1 VVWCGVVWCGVV
13 WCGGWARKER
23 DAVNTGLL
31 GCEGHAL

>member
-1 VVWCGVVWCGVV
+1 V